1 MNQATGNLILNNQEI
16 KDGETVLQSYPT
28 RLIVTLST
36 RCNSKCIMCEV
47 VKRTWDIPQRT
58 IEEIKSLLPY
68 MTSISWQ
75 GGEVLFLDYF
85 ENLFLESLKNKQLM
99 QTIVTNGML
108 LNDKW
113 IDLLTEANIE
123 LTVSIDGLDKLTY
136 EKIRYGSKFDVLIKN
151 LEKLNEV
158 RNKKNSKLIL
168 KMHTVVM
175 RSNYEKIEEFMD
187 FAKKYGFNS
196 MYMMPIYGGQDIPE
210 NIFIKDEPEILA
222 TVSEKIKKVIHKS
235 GQYGINFMHSLPVQ
249 IHNKE
254 KNEINSE
261 SVEIQVNQ
269 SDAQQKVMEDKLLC
283 YLPWQQLNIDPG
295 GEVRPGCLCMTNVG
309 SVMDNSIMDIWNNE
323 KMQQYRSKILQ
334 SAPDICSI
342 ECIKGN
348 VPENMRRI

>member
-1 MNQATGNLILNNQEI
+1 MDKAINNLILNNQEI
-16 KDGETVLQSYPT
+16 KDKKIILQSYPK

-47 VKRTWDIPQRT
+47 VRKTWDIPQRT

-68 MTSISWQ
+68 MTSINWQ
-75 GGEVLFLDYF
+75 GGEVLILDYF
-85 ENLFLESLKNKQLM
+85 ENLFLESLKNNHLM
-99 QTIVTNGML
+99 QTIVTNGMM

-113 IDLLTEANIE
+113 IDLLTEANME
-123 LTVSIDGLDKLTY
+123 LTVSVDGLDKNIY

-151 LEKLNEV
+151 LEKLNEI
-158 RNKKNSKLIL
+158 RNKKNSKLML
-168 KMHTVVM
+168 KMHTVIM

-222 TVSEKIKKVIHKS
+222 TVSEKIEKVMYKS
-235 GQYGINFMHSLPVQ
+235 GQCGINFMHSLPVKIQ
-249 IHNKE
+249 DKG
-254 KNEINSE
+254 KNEIDNE
-261 SVEIQVNQ
+261 TVEIQINKAGERQ
-269 SDAQQKVMEDKLLC
+269 TETKDNLLC

-309 SVMDNSIMDIWNNE
+309 SVMENSIMDIWNNE
-323 KMQQYRSKILQ
+323 KMQQYRSKILK
-334 SAPDICSI
+334 SAPDICSL